1 MYPLVRCSMP
11 VAVRSHRDEIDRIL
25 LATYEY
31 LLDRLD
37 HPINDYDPQNVGDSR
52 VLLVRFPLGQGVNAG
67 KIRKEA
73 NRSLKYCQGRINP
86 EAVDLKI
93 NASNEAMDV
102 QFIVDAK
109 KAMVR
114 LGLEKQFTSL
124 LDKSGVFG
132 SLRVPYRN
140 LFKELVALI
149 GTYKAKALDLQIQG
163 AIGHPN
169 YAKLD
174 SAIVE
179 KIKRLVLQS
188 LLLKRQQEAF

>member
-1 MYPLVRCSMP
+1 MP
-11 VAVRSHRDEIDRIL
+11 AREGSHTDEIDRIL

-37 HPINDYDPQNVGDSR
+37 HPINDYDPQNLGDSR
-52 VLLVRFPLGQGVNAG
+52 VLLVKFPLGQGVNAG

-73 NRSLKYCQGRINP
+73 SRSLKYCQGRINA

-93 NASNEAMDV
+93 DTSNEVMNV
-102 QFIVDAK
+102 RFIVDAK
-109 KAMVR
+109 RAMAK
-114 LGLEKQFTSL
+114 LCLEKHFTSL
-124 LDKSGVFG
+124 LDEFGVFG

-140 LFKELVALI
+140 LFKELVALT
-149 GTYKAKALDLQIQG
+149 GTYKGKALDLQTQG

-174 SAIVE
+174 PLIVE
-179 KIKRLVLQS
+179 KIKTLVLQS
-188 LLLKRQQEAF
+188 L